1 MKQVP
6 RSFPAWIA
14 HFEGGEVTIC
24 RLLVIGRVV
33 RAQSDDEVVELP
45 FDGLQIECDGGK
57 NDPIS
62 FSHQDYPGFALLTRE
77 RSILQEYPFS
87 KHAQTHHQV
96 AEILRRCDDRSR
108 LKATLVFLAGF
119 MVIAIL
125 TMNAGG
131 WLLSWAVSRVPK
143 SYELEIGKTTS
154 KEVDEVL
161 LLIKAPTT
169 NAIRKHLSALLERR
183 SSNSYEPKVHIYAD
197 PSPNAFVIPGGYF
210 YVSSGLLNMA
220 ERPEELIGVLA
231 HEAAHLQR
239 HHGMRILIAHQ
250 GHTFLFKWLFGDRS
264 NLLSALSSGANELV
278 NLAYSRELEWEA
290 DDAGWNMLVEQ
301 GIDPRGL
308 ISMFRK
314 FQAADVGESE
324 DPRMLQSHP
333 LLEERIKR
341 LEQKWEGIPKDT
353 RFKPVPDLG
362 WSKTNSPSKEDLMIK
377 WKKLREKLRGK
388 RPLL

>member
-1 MKQVP
+1 MRQVP
-6 RSFPAWIA
+6 KTFPGWIS
-14 HFEGGEVTIC
+14 HLEEGGVVFC
-24 RLLVIGRVV
+24 RLQVIGRVV
-33 RAQSDDEVVELP
+33 RAQCDQEVVELP
-45 FDGLQIECDGGK
+45 FDGLQIECAGGK
-57 NDPIS
+57 NDPIC
-62 FSHQDYPGFALLTRE
+62 FTNASHPGLALLTQE

-87 KHAQTHHQV
+87 KHARAHHQIV
-96 AEILRRCDDRSR
+96 EILRRLDDRSR
-108 LKATLVFLAGF
+108 LKATLAFLAGF
-119 MVIAIL
+119 ILLAVL

-143 SYELEIGKTTS
+143 SYELEIGKTTA

-183 SSNSYEPKVHIYAD
+183 SRNSYEPKVHIYLD
-197 PSPNAFVIPGGYF
+197 PAPNAFVIPGGYF

-239 HHGMRILIAHQ
+239 HHGLRTLIAHQ
-250 GHTFLFKWLFGDRS
+250 GHAFLFKWLFGDRS

-314 FQAADVGESE
+314 FQGADADQSE

-341 LEQKWEGIPKDT
+341 LEQKWEDIPKNT
-353 RFKPVPDLG
+353 RFKPVPTIE
-362 WSKTNSPSKEDLMIK
+362 WNKTNPPPMLHFMIEM
-377 WKKLREKLRGK
+377 KKLGK
-388 RPLL
+388 RQPLL